1 MGNTISL
8 YYSKDGKDN
17 IAMSNQGTDV
27 FLDMLIDCALSDE
40 MSESQLNILEFFE
53 EKKYINGHS
62 PGTVSFD
69 IEEMPWNK
77 PSFIDDKS
85 WLQKLIQKAKD
96 PASWK
101 KLKYVPEPEIVFP
114 WLDQFSEM
122 IERLNIND
130 DSKKLNISDNNSKLF
145 FKKGLGWKACRDEE
159 RNIYTAERSW
169 RGFYELCEIDKET
182 YDILG
187 TDVMKDKDPDKLIRE
202 GRQLVE
208 SDDDYYTMPY
218 VTIKDENYFEIAPWA
233 DAHRRVLL
241 DRKFPYGFSID
252 SYISRALDEMK
263 KSNPEASKE
272 MLKYAY
278 DIELIDD
285 KNEFVRY
292 LKSDNDKT
300 NKEIMALDGKA
311 FIKCIIEDNKSFIE
325 NVE

>member
-1 MGNTISL
+1 MANIISL
-8 YYSKDGKDN
+8 NNSKNKENN
-17 IAMSNQGTDV
+17 ISMSNQGTDV
-27 FLDMLIDCALSDE
+27 FLDVLITCALSDE
-40 MSESQLNILEFFE
+40 MSESQLKLLEFLE
-53 EKKYINGHS
+53 DKKYINGHS
-62 PGTVSFD
+62 PGTISFD
-69 IEEMPWNK
+69 IEEMPWNSN
-77 PSFIDDKS
+77 SFNDDKS
-85 WLQKLIQKAKD
+85 WLQKLIQKTKD
-96 PASWK
+96 PLLWK
-101 KLKYVPEPEIVFP
+101 KLGYEPEPEIILP
-114 WLDQFSEM
+114 WLDKFSEM
-122 IERLNIND
+122 IDRFNID
-130 DSKKLNISDNNSKLF
+130 EEKKLNISDNNSKIF
-145 FKKGLGWKACRDEE
+145 FKKGFGWKACRDEE

-169 RGFYELCEIDKET
+169 RGFYELCEIDKKT

-187 TDVMKDKDPDKLIRE
+187 TDLMEDKDPDELISE

-218 VTIKDENYFEIAPWA
+218 VSIRDENYFEIAPWA